1 LIYGLTDTF
10 MAPFRTLLPTVGTG
24 SSSRAVLETPVVI
37 AIIVYALIG
46 WVLARLIVIMF
57 FRNTPGAIGGPQLWT
72 IDLTGY
78 GEVRVPTPAFASD
91 PAWSPLLN

>member
-1 LIYGLTDTF
+1 

-57 FRNTPGAIGGPQLWT
+57 FRNVTVARRSSRGM
-72 IDLTGY
+72 
-78 GEVRVPTPAFASD
+78 GEPRPY
-91 PAWSPLLN
+91 